1 MTKHR
6 STLTSH
12 DSQAAHDFK
21 GLRVQILKRF
31 QGFLRGFRNIN
42 KPDEISR
49 VFRMSCGEMI
59 DYHTISHQRQAF

>member
-1 MTKHR
+1 MTKHG
-6 STLTSH
+6 STVTSH

-21 GLRVQILKRF
+21 GLRLQILKSF

-49 VFRMSCGEMI
+49 VFHMGCGG
-59 DYHTISHQRQAF
+59 DD

>member
-6 STLTSH
+6 LTFTSH

-21 GLRVQILKRF
+21 GLGLQILKRF

-59 DYHTISHQRQAF
+59 DYHTLSHQRRAF